1 MPSQLDERLA
11 ALASMDASP
20 ATGSALAGL
29 EDCVWARVQARK
41 AAAGAGSAGV
51 RVALTAL
58 ALATGLAFGAL
69 HQTPRASTAQA
80 PVNPQLAELG
90 LLSEDGALAPSVRL
104 GGGA

>member
-11 ALASMDASP
+11 ALAAVDAGP
-20 ATGSALAGL
+20 ALAGL
-29 EDCVWARVQARK
+29 EDSVWTRVQARK

-51 RVALTAL
+51 RVAVTAL
-58 ALATGLAFGAL
+58 ALAVGVTFGVL
-69 HQTPRASTAQA
+69 HQSHRQASAQA
-80 PVNPQLAELG
+80 QVAELG

>member
-1 MPSQLDERLA
+1 MSKEAIMPSQLDERLA
-11 ALASMDASP
+11 ALAAVDAGP
-20 ATGSALAGL
+20 ALSGL
-29 EDCVWARVQARK
+29 EDSVWTQVQARK
-41 AAAGAGSAGV
+41 AAAAAGSTGV

-69 HQTPRASTAQA
+69 HQPHRGTPA
-80 PVNPQLAELG
+80 PGQVAELG